1 MHGVNGFKTIPV
13 RYHVSPRFI
22 HGTAEHT
29 FRCSDYF
36 IPRDH
41 HHGLVY
47 HRGPMD
53 LRSMGCTG
61 LLNGRTSRVI
71 SYFRRRLYDEAI
83 ALGYVTVPSKSASY
97 WLTQCTTRD
106 LVDDIIAPYSL
117 TSREALLMTSPG
129 RQTYFGVI

>member
-1 MHGVNGFKTIPV
+1 MNESRRHMRPNLNYCLEAIDYMHCVYQT
-13 RYHVSPRFI
+13 R
-22 HGTAEHT
+22 
-29 FRCSDYF
+29 SDYF
-36 IPRDH
+36 ISRDH
-41 HHGLVY
+41 RHGLVY

-53 LRSMGCTG
+53 LRSRGCTG

-83 ALGYVTVPSKSASY
+83 ALGYIMVPSKSASY